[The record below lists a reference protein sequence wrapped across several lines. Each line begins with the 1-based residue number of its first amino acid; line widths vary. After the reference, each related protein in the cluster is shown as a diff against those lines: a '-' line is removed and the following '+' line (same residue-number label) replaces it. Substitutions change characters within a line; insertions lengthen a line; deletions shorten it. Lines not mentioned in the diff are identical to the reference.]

1 MSSLRESTHSGLSTV
16 DAASARARQ
25 TETRSTMTVTD
36 AEPIERRPADRA
48 QSGQSRSVHAPL
60 FAGSDAQEWRTRWSD
75 IQAGFVDE
83 PRHAVQQADGL
94 VAEVIQ
100 QLAEVFASERRSLEQ
115 RWDRDGGMDTE
126 QLRQALRRYRSFFD
140 RLLAM

>member
-1 MSSLRESTHSGLSTV
+1 M
-16 DAASARARQ
+16 
-25 TETRSTMTVTD
+25 TMTD
-36 AEPIERRPADRA
+36 AEPIERRPEDRP
-48 QSGQSRSVHAPL
+48 QSAQSRSGHAPL

-100 QLAEVFASERRSLEQ
+100 QLAEVFANERRSLEQ

-126 QLRQALRRYRSFFD
+126 QLRQALRRYRTFFD